1 MEESIPYP
9 GAKKMHLVNDRDN
22 SILLKEIIEV
32 TYNDLK

>member
-9 GAKKMHLVNDRDN
+9 GAKAMYLVNEIDN

-32 TYNDLK
+32 TYNDLQ